1 VTTIGVAIPVPDPWG
16 RWLQE
21 YRTLLG
27 DATAAGIPT
36 HVTLMPPFDVQPDD
50 LPKIEE
56 HLLEASALHHVF
68 GIHLRGTGTFRP
80 VSPVVFVS
88 LAAGISACEELAFS
102 VRRGPLAVDPRFP
115 YHPHVTVAHDVGE
128 EVLDRAYR
136 ELATYECQFV
146 VDRFHL
152 YVHEAGTG
160 WVPTR
165 DFALTA
171 AAGG

>member
-1 VTTIGVAIPVPDPWG
+1 
-16 RWLQE
+16 
-21 YRTLLG
+21 
-27 DATAAGIPT
+27 
-36 HVTLMPPFDVQPDD
+36 MPPFDVQPDD

-115 YHPHVTVAHDVGE
+115 YHPHVTVAQDIDDAALDSAYDGLAGFVARFEVTSFVLFSRGDDMRWTWHGE
-128 EVLDRAYR
+128 
-136 ELATYECQFV
+136 
-146 VDRFHL
+146 
-152 YVHEAGTG
+152 
-160 WVPTR
+160 
-165 DFALTA
+165 FAL
-171 AAGG
+171 GG